1 MVHLRH
7 GFINT
12 ILKKAGVYSMMRG
25 CPLCQRNDYTQIYS
39 VKDIPLFQNK
49 VYDSVPEA
57 KSSPTGTMELIQCVN
72 CGFVYNRL
80 FDNRLMIYDQTYQ
93 NEQNYSGYFQNYLNE
108 IIGLFHKEGLIDGKS
123 VEIGSGKGYFLN
135 LMEKSGA
142 DITGFDPAYEGKNPR
157 VVKEY
162 FSPKYTGIRADTVI
176 LRHTL
181 EHIDDPFKF
190 VHLIA
195 EINNYHGKIYIE
207 VPSFEWI
214 SARKAF
220 WDIAYE
226 HCNYFRESTLKA
238 MFKKSKTGMLFNGQY
253 LYIIAE
259 LKDLKNGI
267 QGNSLYPSELKP
279 VFEDK
284 LDAYA
289 KILAKNNRN
298 IVWGAGG
305 KGSTFVN
312 LLDPQAKSIKYLVDI
327 NPRKQHKYL
336 AKSAHSILSPA
347 HLVKETVT
355 NTIFIMNENYLA
367 EIQKEIGN
375 RQFTYIV
382 L

>member
-1 MVHLRH
+1 
-7 GFINT
+7 
-12 ILKKAGVYSMMRG
+12 MMCR

-39 VKDIPLFQNK
+39 VNDIPLFQNR

-57 KSSPTGTMELIQCVN
+57 KSAPTGTMELIQCIN

-93 NEQNYSGYFQNYLNE
+93 NEQNHSGYFQNYLNE
-108 IIGLFHKEGLIDGKS
+108 IIELFHKEGLIDGKI

-142 DITGFDPAYEGKNPR
+142 KIIGFDPAYEGENPCIM
-157 VVKEY
+157 KEY
-162 FSPKYTGIRADTVI
+162 FSPKHTGIRADTVI

-190 VHLIA
+190 LHLIA

-214 SARKAF
+214 IARKAF

-226 HCNYFRESTLKA
+226 HCNYFRESVLKV
-238 MFKKSKTGMLFNGQY
+238 MFKKSKTGILFNGQY

-259 LKDLKNGI
+259 LKELKSGI
-267 QGNSLYPSELKP
+267 HGNRSHPSEFGPIFK
-279 VFEDK
+279 EK
-284 LDAYA
+284 LYEYA
-289 KILAKNNRN
+289 QILERNNRN

-312 LLDPQAKSIKYLVDI
+312 ILDPKAKLIKYLVDI
-327 NPRKQHKYL
+327 NPKKQNKYL

-347 HLVKETVT
+347 HIVNETT
-355 NTIFIMNENYLA
+355 INTIFIMNENYLA

-375 RQFTYIV
+375 RRITYLV

>member
-1 MVHLRH
+1 
-7 GFINT
+7 
-12 ILKKAGVYSMMRG
+12 MMGR

-39 VKDIPLFQNK
+39 VKNLPLFQNK
-49 VYDSVPEA
+49 VYDSIPEA
-57 KSSPTGTMELIQCVN
+57 KAAPTGALELIQCAT

-93 NEQNYSGYFQNYLNE
+93 NEQNHSGYFQNYLNE

-123 VEIGSGKGYFLN
+123 VEIGSGKGYFLS
-135 LMEKSGA
+135 LMKKSGA
-142 DITGFDPAYEGKNPR
+142 EIIGFDPAYEGENPYII
-157 VVKEY
+157 KEY
-162 FSPKYTGIRADTVI
+162 FSPKHTGIRADTVI

-190 VHLIA
+190 LHLIA
-195 EINNYHGKIYIE
+195 GINNYHGKIYIE

-214 SARKAF
+214 ITRKAF

-226 HCNYFRESTLKA
+226 HCNYFRESVLQA

-259 LKDLKNGI
+259 LKELKNDI
-267 QGNSLYPSELKP
+267 QENRSYPNKFEP
-279 VFEDK
+279 VFTEK
-284 LDAYA
+284 LAEYA
-289 KILAKNNRN
+289 TILEKSKRS

-327 NPRKQHKYL
+327 NPKKQNKYL
-336 AKSAHSILSPA
+336 AKSAHPIHTPA
-347 HLVKETVT
+347 RLVNETTASTV
-355 NTIFIMNENYLA
+355 FVMNENYWA
-367 EIQKEIGN
+367 EIQKELGN
-375 RQFTYIV
+375 RQINYIV